1 MTLVVNIQ
9 DFKNETFINRHTC
22 TVDTNTNYSF
32 TCSCLVCALIPNVE
46 YVLNVKE
53 SSLWQGGTIFVFFVC
68 VFLQMEVNGSTPIS
82 VQTITTLGK
91 YDDIYH
97 GSCCIDSSVR
107 ESTKKFF
114 AVKHSVALSYD
125 KVSFSQ
131 PKSVFVY
138 NSDCQMVDSTFN
150 NTGRV
155 ILKVRF
161 CHSWLHL
168 AGQKQ

>member
-1 MTLVVNIQ
+1 M
-9 DFKNETFINRHTC
+9 KNMFSTSKRAHC
-22 TVDTNTNYSF
+22 G
-32 TCSCLVCALIPNVE
+32 
-46 YVLNVKE
+46 KE
-53 SSLWQGGTIFVFFVC
+53 VQYLCFFVC
-68 VFLQMEVNGSTPIS
+68 FFLQMEVNGSTPIS
-82 VQTITTLGK
+82 VQTITTPGK
-91 YDDIYH
+91 YGDIYH